1 MSIATVV
8 CGVWS
13 LTRIFSVVLAGGVGK
28 NGSTVAVS
36 FQITP
41 NNNYNNK
48 TSRQIRKTKK
58 KLARN
63 SKEPNRNC
71 IELFFLNIERIRSF
85 FYLDKNRCALSEFY
99 LKEYLHVKMLVNNLI

>member
-36 FQITP
+36 LLKENTTTRTENQ
-41 NNNYNNK
+41 
-48 TSRQIRKTKK
+48 KK
-58 KLARN
+58 K
-63 SKEPNRNC
+63 
-71 IELFFLNIERIRSF
+71 
-85 FYLDKNRCALSEFY
+85 YVKNQ
-99 LKEYLHVKMLVNNLI
+99 KNQT

>member
-36 FQITP
+36 
-41 NNNYNNK
+41 
-48 TSRQIRKTKK
+48 
-58 KLARN
+58 L
-63 SKEPNRNC
+63 
-71 IELFFLNIERIRSF
+71 
-85 FYLDKNRCALSEFY
+85 
-99 LKEYLHVKMLVNNLI
+99 LKENTTTRTENQKKNT

>member
-36 FQITP
+36 LLKENTTTRTENQ
-41 NNNYNNK
+41 K
-48 TSRQIRKTKK
+48 KIRKKP
-58 KLARN
+58 
-63 SKEPNRNC
+63 KEPN
-71 IELFFLNIERIRSF
+71 
-85 FYLDKNRCALSEFY
+85 LS
-99 LKEYLHVKMLVNNLI
+99 V